1 MGHEEQE
8 VLRLTS
14 VSRWTRHISL
24 CGSRYIT
31 EQWGA
36 EPKELCP
43 QIDGLMNNEGCILPS
58 KKIVWLGQMFKYW
71 QTTDDGCMSVLKALT
86 SSTSILDKSRAE
98 SLTSLFLRSPRFS
111 WFPLAAVCRSLCF
124 GWTWRDLKRVKTG
137 VTVWM
142 DLCFCLKNGGTV
154 LEIPLMLQSLLEGI
168 KVNTYG
174 IFQGQRKHG
183 NIWRERSLTWS
194 NFPLQ
199 LLPEPE
205 FSQAFSPSYELHS
218 SAGSPSAFL
227 HICQHSTK
235 MNGKN
240 MELNHFEVHR
250 EAQQI
255 MALVVGLQMFTLALQ
270 GKQAILDP
278 M

>member
-1 MGHEEQE
+1 M
-8 VLRLTS
+8 
-14 VSRWTRHISL
+14 
-24 CGSRYIT
+24 
-31 EQWGA
+31 
-36 EPKELCP
+36 
-43 QIDGLMNNEGCILPS
+43 D
-58 KKIVWLGQMFKYW
+58 
-71 QTTDDGCMSVLKALT
+71 
-86 SSTSILDKSRAE
+86 
-98 SLTSLFLRSPRFS
+98 
-111 WFPLAAVCRSLCF
+111 LCF
-124 GWTWRDLKRVKTG
+124 
-137 VTVWM
+137 
-142 DLCFCLKNGGTV
+142 CFCLKNGGTV
-154 LEIPLMLQSLLEGI
+154 LEIPLILQSLLEGI

-270 GKQAILDP
+270 GNTWSHVKLEQKERKKNPTWCNNVTLWECVKILTREESLSEL
-278 M
+278 